1 MRYSEA
7 KPFIK
12 WAGGKRQLIPT
23 LEKSLPNKFSE
34 IEDLTYIEPFVGGGA
49 MLFFLLRKFSNIKR
63 AIINDLNSNL
73 IVAYNT
79 VRDNP
84 EGLVYELSKVQE
96 EYFNISNEEQRKD
109 FYLSMRNRFNA
120 GNLSKVD
127 NTALLIFLNKT
138 CFNGLYRVNAN
149 GEFNVPFGKYKN
161 PKICDA
167 ETIYADSELLQMV
180 EILNGDFEQT
190 EQYLTDNTF
199 VYLDPPYRPL
209 DATSSFNA
217 YAKDPFND
225 LEQVRLK
232 KYVDRLSF
240 KRCFLMLSNSDCK
253 GRNPEDSFFDDL
265 YKDYIIERV
274 HASRYINSNP
284 QKRGKLTELL
294 IRNYV
299 DTQLL

>member
-73 IVAYNT
+73 IIAYNT

-127 NTALLIFLNKT
+127 NTALLIFLNRT

>member
-23 LEKSLPNKFSE
+23 LEKSLPYKFSE

-73 IVAYNT
+73 IIAYNT

-127 NTALLIFLNKT
+127 NTALLIFLNRT

-190 EQYLTDNTF
+190 EPYLTENTF

-274 HASRYINSNP
+274 YASRYINANP
-284 QKRGKLTELL
+284 QKRGRLTELL

>member
-1 MRYSEA
+1 
-7 KPFIK
+7 
-12 WAGGKRQLIPT
+12 
-23 LEKSLPNKFSE
+23 
-34 IEDLTYIEPFVGGGA
+34 
-49 MLFFLLRKFSNIKR
+49 MLFFLLQKFSNIKR

-127 NTALLIFLNKT
+127 NTALLIFLNRT

-209 DATSSFNA
+209 DATSNFNA
-217 YAKDPFND
+217 YAKEPFND
-225 LEQVRLK
+225 LEQMRLK
-232 KYVDRLSF
+232 EYVDRLSF

-274 HASRYINSNP
+274 YASRYINSNP

-294 IRNYV
+294 IRNYT
-299 DTQLL
+299 DTQLLR